1 MRRVLITGASGTVGS
16 EVIKAIKA
24 LDFPIQIIAGVREIT
39 KEQSLYAGHN
49 LQYVKFD
56 YTNFS
61 TFTPALFECDTLFL
75 VRPPQIANVPKYF
88 LPLIEVAKHIGIEH
102 IIFLSV
108 QGVNVNPGIP
118 HYKIEK
124 CIVESKIP
132 YTFLRPAYF
141 MQNFLTTLKSELKLK
156 RRIFLPAGNTKF
168 TLIDVEDIGR
178 VVAKILEKPEKHFN
192 QCYDLTCDEMLNF
205 KEIAEKFSQLLGTT
219 IKYISPNLL
228 NFYITKR
235 WNRLPTRFILVL
247 VLLHYFP
254 RFQKEPTTS
263 TWVSEITQQ
272 SPGTFNAFIE
282 RNKFQWL

>member
-1 MRRVLITGASGTVGS
+1 MRRVLITGASGTVGC

-24 LDFPIQIIAGVREIT
+24 LDLPIQIMAGVREIT
-39 KEQSLYAGHN
+39 KEQSLYADHN
-49 LQYVKFD
+49 LQYVNFD

-88 LPLIEVAKHIGIEH
+88 SPLIEVAKNIGIEH

-108 QGVNVNPGIP
+108 QGVNANPGIP

-178 VVAKILEKPEKHFN
+178 VVAKILEKPEKHHS
-192 QCYDLTCDEMLNF
+192 QSYDLTCDEMLNF
-205 KEIAEKFSQLLGTT
+205 KEIAEKFSQILGTT

-228 NFYITKR
+228 NFYIAKR
-235 WNRLPTRFILVL
+235 WNKLPTRFILVL
-247 VLLHYFP
+247 ILLHYFP
-254 RFQKEPTTS
+254 RFQKEPS
-263 TWVSEITQQ
+263 ISPCVSEITHQ
-272 SPGTFNAFIE
+272 SPGTLNAFIE
-282 RNKFQWL
+282 RNKPQWL

>member
-39 KEQSLYAGHN
+39 KEQSLYADHN